1 MEKIAN
7 WKHNSGKSKRTK
19 GLCKGRVRARKE
31 ALRALKKQLAV
42 VK

>member
-1 MEKIAN
+1 MSKVPN
-7 WKHNSGKSKRTK
+7 WQHNSGKRKQTK
-19 GLCKGRVRARKE
+19 GLCKGQVRARKE